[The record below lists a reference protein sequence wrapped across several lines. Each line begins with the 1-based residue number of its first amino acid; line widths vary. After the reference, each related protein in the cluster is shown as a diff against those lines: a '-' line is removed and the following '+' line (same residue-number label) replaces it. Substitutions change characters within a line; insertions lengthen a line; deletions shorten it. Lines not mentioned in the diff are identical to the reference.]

1 MTIRQANGKEY
12 LLIENGGGGLK
23 NLLGQN
29 GTQAI

>member
-12 LLIENGGGGLK
+12 LLIENGGGLK